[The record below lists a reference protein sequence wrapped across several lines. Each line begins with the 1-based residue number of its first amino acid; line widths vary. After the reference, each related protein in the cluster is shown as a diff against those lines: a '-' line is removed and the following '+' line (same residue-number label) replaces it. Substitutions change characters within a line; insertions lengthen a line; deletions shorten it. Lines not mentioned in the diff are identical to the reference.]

1 MKTDS
6 RVNKNG
12 PQIQSLFWKFF
23 LLFVSRKNA
32 PLARMPP
39 GEVDFEGDHGARLHG
54 GNKGLLIVSQRQV
67 VYGCVALFQR

>member
-1 MKTDS
+1 MGFSNSDTIPLLE
-6 RVNKNG
+6 V
-12 PQIQSLFWKFF
+12 F